1 MNSLFLLLKR
11 MNQNFIYTL
20 ERIIFI
26 FRREGKLGVLL
37 CLFFETYHR
46 SIVYKNSL
54 LLFKMAIITVDVNLF
69 RFQRHCDSD
78 GARVADT
85 WLPAAQVAR
94 EPAGLIGIGTNPSRT
109 SSSKS

>member
-1 MNSLFLLLKR
+1 

-69 RFQRHCDSD
+69 RFQRHCAI
-78 GARVADT
+78 GMARGWRIHGVPLRR
-85 WLPAAQVAR
+85 LPGNRLA
-94 EPAGLIGIGTNPSRT
+94 
-109 SSSKS
+109 